1 MSRHL
6 KTKIIVG
13 ALGLAML
20 PMIVLTWFTYRVFDA
35 RCTELLDAQY
45 MQAVEFAGRS
55 LRLLRSASSSH
66 LTEQD
71 LALVFDSL
79 DIFDN
84 GTLRIVDSDGSILYH
99 RAENDNWID
108 QSIAANLDKL
118 HFETRLEDT
127 GWTVCFDVDKVKA
140 QSELYVLRGLLVLV
154 IMVCAIAVVW
164 GASRLSN
171 GITRPLSDMM
181 EQMERMERGELK
193 VNIAVDSDDEIGIL
207 ARKFNTMSRSLQSY
221 IDRYYVA
228 RMKQGEAELKALKAQ
243 ISPHYLYNTL
253 EVIRMQAVNEE
264 APTTAHM
271 IELLGQQMQY
281 ALSDATVISLH
292 GELDLIRSYVALLNF
307 RYNNKIQLDIQ
318 EKNFGGFEIPKLS
331 LQPLVENSYKH
342 GLKAKPGMCLVQIT
356 VEAVENDLE
365 ITVLDNGTGMSPA
378 ALTALQKQLQG
389 TAKPRPENQTGGVGL
404 KNVHDRLK
412 SLYGEGYG
420 LTVSSWPGV
429 GTAVCLKLPK
439 RIKEEPAHVE
449 FDSGR

>member
-84 GTLRIVDSDGSILYH
+84 GTLRVIDSDGSILYH

-193 VNIAVDSDDEIGIL
+193 VNIAVDSDDEIGVL
-207 ARKFNTMSRSLQSY
+207 AKKFNTMSRSLQNY
-221 IDRYYVA
+221 INRYYVA

-243 ISPHYLYNTL
+243 ISPHYLNNTL
-253 EVIRMQAVNEE
+253 EVIRMQAVSED
-264 APTTAHM
+264 APVAAHM

-292 GELDLIRSYVALLNF
+292 GELELVRSYVALLNF

-318 EKNFGGFEIPKLS
+318 EKNFGSFEIPKLS

-342 GLKAKPGMCLVQIT
+342 GLKAKPGMGLVQIT
-356 VEAVENDLE
+356 VEAVDDDLE

-378 ALTALQKQLQG
+378 ALTSLQKQLQG
-389 TAKPRPENQTGGVGL
+389 TARPKPENQSGGVGL

>member
-1 MSRHL
+1 MSSHL
-6 KTKIIVG
+6 KTKIVAG

-20 PMIVLTWFTYRVFDA
+20 PMIVLTWFTYSFFDA
-35 RCTELLDAQY
+35 RCTQLLNAQY
-45 MQAVEFAGRS
+45 AQAVEFAGRD
-55 LRLLRSASSSH
+55 LRLLGGTGGH
-66 LTEQD
+66 WLTAQT
-71 LALVFDSL
+71 LAQVFDSIEL
-79 DIFDN
+79 FDE
-84 GTLRIVDSDGSILYH
+84 GTLQVMDIDGTTLYY
-99 RAENDNWID
+99 RAENDDWID
-108 QSIAANLDKL
+108 QSISAHLDKL
-118 HFETRLEDT
+118 HFETKLEDT
-127 GWTVCFDVDKVKA
+127 GWTVSFDVDKVKA
-140 QSELYVLRGLLVLV
+140 ESGLYVLRGMLILV
-154 IMVCAIAVVW
+154 IMLCAIAVVW

-193 VNIAVDSDDEIGIL
+193 VNIAVDSDDEIGVL
-207 ARKFNTMSRSLQSY
+207 AKKFTAMSRSLQSY

-253 EVIRMQAVNEE
+253 EVIRMQAVSEE
-264 APTTAHM
+264 APTAAHM

-292 GELDLIRSYVALLNF
+292 EELDLVRSYMALLNF

-318 EKNFGGFEIPKLS
+318 EKSFGGFEIPKLS

-342 GLKAKPGMCLVQIT
+342 GLKNKPGMGLVQIT
-356 VEAVENDLE
+356 VEAVDNDLE

-389 TAKPRPENQTGGVGL
+389 TAKPKPEHQTGGVGL

-439 RIKEEPAHVE
+439 YIKEEPAHVE

>member
-20 PMIVLTWFTYRVFDA
+20 PMIVLTWFTYQVFDA

-45 MQAVEFAGRS
+45 MQAVEFAGRG

-84 GTLRIVDSDGSILYH
+84 GTLRVVDSDGFILYH

-127 GWTVCFDVDKVKA
+127 GWTVSFDVDKVKA
-140 QSELYVLRGLLVLV
+140 ESSLYVLRGMLVLV
-154 IMVCAIAVVW
+154 IMLCAIAVVW

-193 VNIAVDSDDEIGIL
+193 VNIAVDSNDEIGVL
-207 ARKFNTMSRSLQSY
+207 AKKFTTMSRSLQSY

-264 APTTAHM
+264 APTAAHM

-378 ALTALQKQLQG
+378 ALTTLQKQLQG
-389 TAKPRPENQTGGVGL
+389 TAKPKPEQQTGGVGL

>member
-1 MSRHL
+1 MSSHL
-6 KTKIIVG
+6 KTKIIAG

-20 PMIVLTWFTYRVFDA
+20 PMIVLTWFTYQVFDT
-35 RCTELLDAQY
+35 RCTQLLNAQY
-45 MQAVEFAGRS
+45 TQAVEFAGRD
-55 LRLLRSASSSH
+55 LRLLSSMGGYR
-66 LTEQD
+66 LTEQN
-71 LALVFDSL
+71 LAQVFDPIEL
-79 DIFDN
+79 FDN
-84 GTLRIVDSDGSILYH
+84 GTLRVLDSDGTTLYY
-99 RAENDNWID
+99 RAENDDWID
-108 QSIAANLDKL
+108 QSISAHLDKL
-118 HFETRLEDT
+118 HFETKLEDT
-127 GWTVCFDVDKVKA
+127 GWTVSFDVDKVKA
-140 QSELYVLRGLLVLV
+140 ESSLYVLRGMLVLV
-154 IMVCAIAVVW
+154 IMLCAIVVVW

-193 VNIAVDSDDEIGIL
+193 VNIAVDSNDEIGVL
-207 ARKFNTMSRSLQSY
+207 AKKFTTMSRSLQSY

-243 ISPHYLYNTL
+243 ISPHYLNNTL
-253 EVIRMQAVNEE
+253 EVIRMQAVSED
-264 APTTAHM
+264 APVAAHM

-292 GELDLIRSYVALLNF
+292 GELELVRSYVALLNF

-318 EKNFGGFEIPKLS
+318 EKSFGGFEIPKLS

-342 GLKAKPGMCLVQIT
+342 GLKAKLGMGLIQIT
-356 VEAVENDLE
+356 VEAVEDDLE
-365 ITVLDNGTGMSPA
+365 ITVLDNGTGMGPA
-378 ALTALQKQLQG
+378 ALAELQKQLQG
-389 TAKPRPENQTGGVGL
+389 TAKPKPENQTGGVGL

-439 RIKEEPAHVE
+439 RIKEGPAYVE

>member
-6 KTKIIVG
+6 KTKIIAG
-13 ALGLAML
+13 ALFLAML
-20 PMIVLTWFTYRVFDA
+20 PMIVLTWFTYRVFDT
-35 RCTELLDAQY
+35 RFTQLLDAQY
-45 MQAVEFAGRS
+45 AQAVEFAGRD
-55 LRLLRSASSSH
+55 LRLLGDLGGYQ
-66 LTEQD
+66 LTEQR
-71 LALVFDSL
+71 LALVFDSIEL
-79 DIFDN
+79 FDV
-84 GTLRIVDSDGSILYH
+84 GTLQIRDSDGTVLYY
-99 RAENDNWID
+99 RAENDSWID

-118 HFETRLEDT
+118 HFETKLEDT
-127 GWTVCFDVDKVKA
+127 GWTVSFDVDKVKA
-140 QSELYVLRGLLVLV
+140 ESGLYVLRGMLILV
-154 IMVCAIAVVW
+154 IMLCAIAVVW
-164 GASRLSN
+164 GASKLSN
-171 GITRPLSDMM
+171 SITHPLSDMM

-193 VNIAVDSDDEIGIL
+193 VNIAVDSDDEIGVL
-207 ARKFNTMSRSLQSY
+207 AKKFNAMSRSLQNY

-243 ISPHYLYNTL
+243 ISPHYLNNTL
-253 EVIRMQAVNEE
+253 EVIRMQAVSED
-264 APTTAHM
+264 APVAAHM

-281 ALSDATVISLH
+281 ALSDATTISLH
-292 GELDLIRSYVALLNF
+292 GELNLIRSYVALLNF

-318 EKNFGGFEIPKLS
+318 EKNFGSFELPKLT

-342 GLKAKPGMCLVQIT
+342 GLKNKPGMGLVQIT
-356 VEAVENDLE
+356 AETAGNDLE
-365 ITVLDNGTGMSPA
+365 ITVLDNGTGMTPA

-420 LTVSSWPGV
+420 LTISSWPGV

-449 FDSGR
+449 FDPGR

>member
-1 MSRHL
+1 MNHHL

-45 MQAVEFAGRS
+45 MQAVEFAGKG
-55 LRLLRSASSSH
+55 LKLLRSANSSH

-71 LALVFDSL
+71 LALVFDSI

-84 GTLRIVDSDGSILYH
+84 GTLQVIDSDGSILYH
-99 RAENDNWID
+99 RAENDSWID

-140 QSELYVLRGLLVLV
+140 QSELYVLRGMLVLV
-154 IMVCAIAVVW
+154 IMLCAIAVVW

-171 GITRPLSDMM
+171 GITHPLSDMM

-207 ARKFNTMSRSLQSY
+207 ARKFNTMSRSLQNY
-221 IDRYYVA
+221 INRYYVA
-228 RMKQGEAELKALKAQ
+228 RMKQNEAELNALKAQ
-243 ISPHYLYNTL
+243 ISPHYLNNTL
-253 EVIRMQAVNEE
+253 EVIRMQAVSED
-264 APTTAHM
+264 APVAAHM

-281 ALSDATVISLH
+281 ALDNATMISLH
-292 GELDLIRSYVALLNF
+292 GELELIRSYVSLLNF
-307 RYNNKIQLDIQ
+307 RYNDKIQLDIQ
-318 EKNFGGFEIPKLS
+318 EKGFGSCELPKLS
-331 LQPLVENSYKH
+331 LQPLVENAYKH
-342 GLKAKPGMCLVQIT
+342 GLKNKPGMGLVQIT
-356 VEAVENDLE
+356 AEAVGEDLE
-365 ITVLDNGTGMSPA
+365 ITVLDNGCGMSKSTLA
-378 ALTALQKQLQG
+378 GLTKQLQG
-389 TAKPRPENQTGGVGL
+389 LAKPPEEGHTGGIGL

-412 SLYGEGYG
+412 TLYGEGYG
-420 LTVSSWPGV
+420 LTISSWPGV

-439 RIKEEPAHVE
+439 HFKEENDRVE
-449 FDSGR
+449 FDPR

>member
-45 MQAVEFAGRS
+45 MQAVEFAGRG

-84 GTLRIVDSDGSILYH
+84 GTLRVIDSDGFILYH

-127 GWTVCFDVDKVKA
+127 GWTVSFDVDKVKA
-140 QSELYVLRGLLVLV
+140 ESSLYVLRGMLVLV
-154 IMVCAIAVVW
+154 IMLCAIAVVW

-193 VNIAVDSDDEIGIL
+193 VNIAVDSNDEIGVL
-207 ARKFNTMSRSLQSY
+207 AKKFTTMSRSLQSY

-264 APTTAHM
+264 APTAAHM

-378 ALTALQKQLQG
+378 ALTTLQKQLQG
-389 TAKPRPENQTGGVGL
+389 TTKPKPEQQTGGVGL

>member
-45 MQAVEFAGRS
+45 MQAVEFAGRG

-84 GTLRIVDSDGSILYH
+84 GTLRVVDSDGSILYH

-140 QSELYVLRGLLVLV
+140 QSELYVLRGMLVLV
-154 IMVCAIAVVW
+154 IMVCTIAVVW

-264 APTTAHM
+264 APTAAHM

-356 VEAVENDLE
+356 MEAVENDLE

-378 ALTALQKQLQG
+378 ALTTLQKQLQG
-389 TAKPRPENQTGGVGL
+389 TAKPKPEQQTGGVGL

>member
-1 MSRHL
+1 MSSHL

-20 PMIVLTWFTYRVFDA
+20 PMIVLTWFTYQVFDT
-35 RCTELLDAQY
+35 RCTQLLDAQY
-45 MQAVEFAGRS
+45 EQAVEFAGRD
-55 LRLLRSASSSH
+55 LRLLGGVGGYR
-66 LTEQD
+66 LTEEK
-71 LALVFDSL
+71 LALVFDSIEL
-79 DIFDN
+79 FDN
-84 GTLRIVDSDGSILYH
+84 GILRVTDSDGTTLYY
-99 RAENDNWID
+99 RSENDNWID
-108 QSIAANLDKL
+108 QSIAAHLDKL
-118 HFETRLEDT
+118 HFETTLEDT
-127 GWTVCFDVDKVKA
+127 GWTVSFDVDKVKA
-140 QSELYVLRGLLVLV
+140 QSELYVLRGMLVLV
-154 IMVCAIAVVW
+154 IMLCAIAVVW

-193 VNIAVDSDDEIGIL
+193 VNIAVDSDDEIGVL
-207 ARKFNTMSRSLQSY
+207 AKKFNTMSRSLQSY

-243 ISPHYLYNTL
+243 ISPHYLNNTL
-253 EVIRMQAVNEE
+253 EVIRMQAVSED
-264 APTTAHM
+264 APVAAHM
-271 IELLGQQMQY
+271 IELLGQQMEY

-292 GELDLIRSYVALLNF
+292 GELDLVRSYVALLNF

-342 GLKAKPGMCLVQIT
+342 GLKTKPGMGLVQIT
-356 VEAVENDLE
+356 VEAVDNDLE

-378 ALTALQKQLQG
+378 VLTALQKQLQG
-389 TAKPRPENQTGGVGL
+389 TAKPRTENQTGGVGL

-420 LTVSSWPGV
+420 LTVSSWPGI

-439 RIKEEPAHVE
+439 RIKEETKHVE